1 MDLTELQHM
10 LRSKNPNLF
19 IYVDWSDNDDC
30 FKFWIGAY
38 DENKKEYNYLRMFD
52 NETDLTKYVLTY

>member
-1 MDLTELQHM
+1 MNLTGLQHR

-19 IYVDWSDNDDC
+19 IYVCWSDNDDC

-38 DENKKEYNYLRMFD
+38 DENKEGINYFIMFD
-52 NETDLTKYVLTY
+52 NEDDLTKYVLTY